1 MDQGTLVGLQIE
13 EGQRL
18 IDRLAREDIAV
29 TAACWAKE
37 SESRQWFLYLATP
50 LVGEDGATRSAYRRV
65 NMVIREM
72 QKEGFAIDPFEI
84 KLIGPHDPMARDM
97 LTEGGSRLA
106 RTPTRF
112 RGNRLG
118 ELTVEEAYI
127 YAPPVPTPKL
137 VQ

>member
-1 MDQGTLVGLQIE
+1 MYPYLPCTWIT
-13 EGQRL
+13 RKS
-18 IDRLAREDIAV
+18 AV
-29 TAACWAKE
+29 FWPVRVEKHE
-37 SESRQWFLYLATP
+37 WKRGVHY
-50 LVGEDGATRSAYRRV
+50 VGEDGATRSAYRRV